1 MMGFGQWRLLL
12 FLMETWYAT
21 VVVSIRLGF
30 VYLLNDAEALLQ
42 DQVLVLRGVGAR
54 HDDVVAM
61 DAGRD
66 GMVRVFEY
74 FVI

>member
-1 MMGFGQWRLLL
+1 
-12 FLMETWYAT
+12 